1 MSTGTDKQTKAKTTN
16 NKKSA
21 LNGINP
27 KQHKIKV
34 LNTDGSSFEILTT
47 WGKEGQVLHL
57 DLSPINHP
65 AWQDKSSQVVNS
77 KDAQVSKF
85 KEKFGDFD
93 F

>member
-1 MSTGTDKQTKAKTTN
+1 MSTQASKQAKTTTN
-16 NKKSA
+16 TQKA
-21 LNGINP
+21 PLEGINP
-27 KQHKIKV
+27 KQHKVKV

-47 WGKEGQVLHL
+47 WGKEGQTLHL

>member
-1 MSTGTDKQTKAKTTN
+1 MSTQASKQAKTTT
-16 NKKSA
+16 KTQKA
-21 LNGINP
+21 PLEGINP
-27 KQHKIKV
+27 KQHKVKV

-47 WGKEGQVLHL
+47 WGKEGQTLHL

-77 KDAQVSKF
+77 KDARVSKF